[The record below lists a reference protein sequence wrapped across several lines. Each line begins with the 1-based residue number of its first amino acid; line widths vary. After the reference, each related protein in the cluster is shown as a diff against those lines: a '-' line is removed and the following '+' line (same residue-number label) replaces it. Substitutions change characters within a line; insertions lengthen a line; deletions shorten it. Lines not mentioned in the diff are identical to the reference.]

1 MISFEFIPTRISAR
15 IHGILYTADVELGTV
30 AQPTGWKCVCSK
42 RAQFFAGPGLLLP
55 DHDVIVHVPELDN
68 TWCTGDQNLIS
79 QNQQVQMRRGLW
91 NRVCGVQIRHV
102 RSTDP
107 TTAEEL
113 RMSRQFVQCT
123 VNRSFRLDLNTQPQR
138 CNCCSERPSTYRAPF
153 RGNFSNSC
161 AISAKSSVDSSTSP
175 ADKFSK
181 VRFAFLK
188 HT

>member
-1 MISFEFIPTRISAR
+1 VRSVISFEFVPTRISAR
-15 IHGILYTADVELGTV
+15 IHGGRRIGYCCAT
-30 AQPTGWKCVCSK
+30 TGRKCMY
-42 RAQFFAGPGLLLP
+42 RFFAAPDLVLP

-68 TWCTGDQNLIS
+68 TWRTGDQDLRS

-102 RSTDP
+102 RNTDP
-107 TTAEEL
+107 TTAEGL
-113 RMSRQFVQCT
+113 RMSRQFVQRI
-123 VNRSFRLDLNTQPQR
+123 VNPSFRLDLNTQPQR
-138 CNCCSERPSTYRAPF
+138 CNCSSVRPSTYRAPF

-181 VRFAFLK
+181 VRFAFLR